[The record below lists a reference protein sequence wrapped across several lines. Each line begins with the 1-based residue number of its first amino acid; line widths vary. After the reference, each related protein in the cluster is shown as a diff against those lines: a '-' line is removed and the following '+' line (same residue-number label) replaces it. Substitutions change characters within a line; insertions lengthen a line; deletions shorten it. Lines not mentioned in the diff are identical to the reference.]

1 MAYNETKTDRSDE
14 PTTDEEYEYIINL
27 IQNIVSLR
35 DTPDEFTPEQRQKQ
49 LEEVKQYVEEL
60 GKENPKVA
68 DIMSTLI
75 CEIDQDED
83 KYKGQSILNI
93 VENMK
98 RECIEKVVSK
108 FCLTWYVSKEDVMYA
123 ATHYRN
129 GEIPNENAIKVTADF
144 SGYKEAQ
151 ERAIPKFKYFTM
163 MITEL
168 RKILDEEIKPLVN
181 N

>member
-1 MAYNETKTDRSDE
+1 MTKAW
-14 PTTDEEYEYIINL
+14 
-27 IQNIVSLR
+27 
-35 DTPDEFTPEQRQKQ
+35 EQRQKQ
-49 LEEVKQYVEEL
+49 MEEVKQYVEEL

-68 DIMSTLI
+68 DI
-75 CEIDQDED
+75 
-83 KYKGQSILNI
+83 
-93 VENMK
+93 
-98 RECIEKVVSK
+98 
-108 FCLTWYVSKEDVMYA
+108 MYA